1 MAESPLDIK
10 SPALSRRKR
19 VKTVLTDLQQD
30 TIVDRSAL
38 PRILSSLNKGT
49 NMPTA
54 YSYIRFSS
62 KKQEL
67 NDSVKRQT
75 RLRDDWLRQN
85 PEMTLDTTISLQD
98 LGVSAFRG
106 RNLDPEWGDLGKFI
120 DLAERPDSPIA
131 SGSYLLL
138 ERLDRFSRQRVSIA
152 YTALVRLVSA
162 GIKVVVLDPVAHQIN
177 KDNIDQLHVVLP
189 IVTNLCLA
197 HEQSREK
204 SKRVSYAWLS
214 RREKCRDGKQIYTKR
229 TPAWIYYDAKTNSLK
244 LNNDAAKA
252 IKHIFTR
259 TCEGIGQIQLVK
271 ELNQKFKPFT
281 KKKPKHNDPRWN
293 TAYISKI
300 LNDRSVLGEFQ
311 PHTSADGKVRIPDG
325 EPLRDYFPRVISDEL
340 FYEAQYH
347 KSLRKK
353 EKSANE
359 SNFINLFT
367 GIVFNTLDQH
377 VMQVQTS
384 RTKRPNGEVYLQRR
398 MWSYGSRRGVA
409 GSCPWGI
416 DYYPFETVMLHA
428 LSELKP
434 EDFKDPFVASDER
447 AKIHQQIEGIEIR
460 IKELE
465 KSILDLKSSDSA
477 TRISRL
483 IDELVS
489 RKNIASYQLDSLV
502 GASDRT
508 SSDMTEALKSIATVC
523 NRPDSKLQQ
532 NVRNKI
538 KWLIPTIVSRIE
550 LVIYR
555 RPNNTKIATAKLH
568 LRNNQERIVRV
579 RKTQGWKHIKH
590 VVFYDKNRTPVYL
603 ICPVGSVLWSPFH
616 GSQTHK
622 GRVFSDKEL
631 KKAEQNWHDIRWVA
645 VDGNLIKINDT
656 YLGLLHDYLQDEE
669 EDFDSSSCDWS
680 SIK

>member
-1 MAESPLDIK
+1 MD
-10 SPALSRRKR
+10 
-19 VKTVLTDLQQD
+19 Q
-30 TIVDRSAL
+30 SAL
-38 PRILSSLNKGT
+38 PRIVSSLNKGT

-75 RLRDDWLRQN
+75 RLRDEWLRQH

-162 GIKVVVLDPVAHQIN
+162 GIKVVVLDPVAHQID
-177 KDNIDQLHVVLP
+177 KENIDQLHVVLP

-214 RREKCRDGKQIYTKR
+214 RREKVREGKQIYTKR
-229 TPAWIYYDAKTNSLK
+229 TPAWIYYDEKTDSLR
-244 LNNDAAKA
+244 LNDDAAKA
-252 IKHIFTR
+252 IRHIFQR
-259 TCEGIGQIQLVK
+259 TCEGIGQVQLVK
-271 ELNQKFKPFT
+271 ELNRTFKPFT
-281 KKKPKHNDPRWN
+281 KKKPKHNAPRWN
-293 TAYISKI
+293 TSYISKI

-311 PHTSADGKVRIPDG
+311 PHTSADGKLRIPEG

-340 FYEAQYH
+340 FYQAQYQ

-359 SNFINLFT
+359 STFINLFT
-367 GIVFNTLDQH
+367 GIVFNALDQQ
-377 VMQVQTS
+377 VMQIQTS
-384 RTKRPNGEVYLQRR
+384 RTKRPSGDVYLQRR
-398 MWSYGSRRGVA
+398 MWSYGNRRGIA

-434 EDFKDPFVASDER
+434 EDFKDVFVVSDER
-447 AKIHQQIEGIEIR
+447 AKIHQQVEGIEIR

-465 KSILDLKSSDSA
+465 KSVLDLKSSGSA
-477 TRISRL
+477 ARISKL

-489 RKNIASYQLDSLV
+489 RKTIASQQLDSLIGV
-502 GASDRT
+502 SDRNT
-508 SSDMTEALKSIATVC
+508 SDMVEGLKSIATVC
-523 NRPDSKLQQ
+523 NRPDSSTQQ
-532 NVRNKI
+532 NARNKI
-538 KWLIPTIVSRIE
+538 KWLIPTIINRVE
-550 LVIYR
+550 LLIYK
-555 RPNNTKIATAKLH
+555 RPNKRTIARAKLF
-568 LRNNQERIVRV
+568 LRNNQERIVSV
-579 RKTQGWKHIKH
+579 RKTEGWKRIKH
-590 VVFYDKNRTPVYL
+590 IVFYDKMRKPVYL
-603 ICPVGSVLWSPFH
+603 ICPVGSVLWSPLH
-616 GSQTHK
+616 GTAAHK
-622 GRVFSDKEL
+622 GRVYTEEEVANIVQK
-631 KKAEQNWHDIRWVA
+631 WHDIRWVA
-645 VDGNLIKINDT
+645 VDGNMIKINET
-656 YLGLLHDYLQDEE
+656 YRRLLHDYLQDEE
-669 EDFDSSSCDWS
+669 EDFNRSSCEWSSST
-680 SIK
+680 